1 MKHFNNVTSL
11 EDLKKQYR
19 KLALANHPDKGGR
32 TEVMQEINIEFDVL
46 FKVWK
51 DKITDSNEQPTSET
65 ASEYRKNFY
74 TANGWE
80 GSRYDHNLS
89 TKDVAARVREY
100 VKMQWPQYK
109 FSIRTQ
115 YYSGGSAIHLTLV
128 SGPEK
133 AFKDGATR
141 TYISTMRNVE
151 GFEKDLTEIVFHVIS
166 DVCDFMQSYNYDD
179 SDGMIDYFDTNF
191 YSHIYIGDWD
201 KPYEVK
207 TAKPARIK
215 EREENKET
223 NKNGEIE
230 IVDYSEKAVAVF
242 GNTKSIKDDLKQLR
256 GRFNPALKYNDGKR
270 AGWVFPKSKREE
282 LESLLKEI
290 DTNEKLKENE
300 ESYLL
305 ENIHFTETDKFN
317 GVHYYDID
325 GAGVITKAKVR
336 ETLKKGDVFNVYT
349 DDERKYG
356 VTYDGVSLNNS
367 LYNDLPEI
375 TRINNDIDREC
386 ISTGNDNKTITEQ
399 PNDKEE
405 RTTMSP
411 ADFMTFASCVQNIS
425 INEGY
430 IHARNHVKEK
440 LKQYRTG
447 IAQLKY
453 IVFLLSEYR
462 ERNVNE
468 IIGGAA

>member
-80 GSRYDHNLS
+80 GSRYDNNLS

-100 VKMQWPQYK
+100 VKMQWSQYK

-151 GFEKDLTEIVFHVIS
+151 GFEKDLTEIVFHVMS

-191 YSHIYIGDWD
+191 YSHVYVGDWN
-201 KPYEVK
+201 KPYQVVA
-207 TAKPARIK
+207 AKKARVESSK
-215 EREENKET
+215 EPEQKDNTTTPEL
-223 NKNGEIE
+223 E

-242 GNTKSIKDDLKQLR
+242 GDTKTIKDELKSIGGK
-256 GRFNPALKYNDGKR
+256 FNPRLNYNGGKR
-270 AGWVFPKSKREE
+270 AGWVFPKSKLGE
-282 LESLLKEI
+282 L
-290 DTNEKLKENE
+290 
-300 ESYLL
+300 
-305 ENIHFTETDKFN
+305 DKFIHDT
-317 GVHYYDID
+317 GTSDT
-325 GAGVITKAKVR
+325 IT
-336 ETLKKGDVFNVYT
+336 
-349 DDERKYG
+349 
-356 VTYDGVSLNNS
+356 SL
-367 LYNDLPEI
+367 E
-375 TRINNDIDREC
+375 
-386 ISTGNDNKTITEQ
+386 NDNKTITEQ

-405 RTTMSP
+405 RNMKVIIKNVTGT
-411 ADFMTFASCVQNIS
+411 DFNDWCLWELKKDAGIKEGDIIEDGSYNPNNKSIHFSRGCVDCVAGVG
-425 INEGY
+425 E
-430 IHARNHVKEK
+430 
-440 LKQYRTG
+440 TC
-447 IAQLKY
+447 
-453 IVFLLSEYR
+453 
-462 ERNVNE
+462 E
-468 IIGGAA
+468 IIND

>member
-46 FKVWK
+46 FKIWK
-51 DKITDSNEQPTSET
+51 DRIADNAEQPTSET
-65 ASEYRKNFY
+65 ASEYRRNFY

-80 GSRYDHNLS
+80 GSRYDNNLS

-151 GFEKDLTEIVFHVIS
+151 GFEKDLTEIVFHVMS

-191 YSHIYIGDWD
+191 YSHVYVGDWN
-201 KPYEVK
+201 KPYQVVA
-207 TAKPARIK
+207 AKKARVESSK
-215 EREENKET
+215 EPEQKDNTTTPEL
-223 NKNGEIE
+223 E

-242 GNTKSIKDDLKQLR
+242 GDTKTIKDELKSIGGK
-256 GRFNPALKYNDGKR
+256 FNPRLNYNGGKR
-270 AGWVFPKSKREE
+270 AGWIFPKSKLGE
-282 LESLLKEI
+282 L
-290 DTNEKLKENE
+290 
-300 ESYLL
+300 
-305 ENIHFTETDKFN
+305 DKFIHDT
-317 GVHYYDID
+317 GTSDT
-325 GAGVITKAKVR
+325 IT
-336 ETLKKGDVFNVYT
+336 
-349 DDERKYG
+349 
-356 VTYDGVSLNNS
+356 SL
-367 LYNDLPEI
+367 E
-375 TRINNDIDREC
+375 
-386 ISTGNDNKTITEQ
+386 NDNKTITEQ

-405 RTTMSP
+405 RTTMSL
-411 ADFMTFASCVQNIS
+411 ADFMAFISCVQKRAIEN
-425 INEGY
+425 GY
-430 IHARNHVKEK
+430 SFAREYVKDMLQKHV
-440 LKQYRTG
+440 LQ

-453 IVFLLSEYR
+453 IAVLLSEYK
-462 ERNVNE
+462 ERNGNNS
-468 IIGGAA
+468 ITRAA

>member
-80 GSRYDHNLS
+80 GSRYDNNLS

-100 VKMQWPQYK
+100 VKMQWPGWK
-109 FSIRTQ
+109 FSVRCKYASMCSEIMV
-115 YYSGGSAIHLTLV
+115 SLKGGPVENPLSSEGIEKGYRNPQISYMTSEDSRLNELV
-128 SGPEK
+128 NVVMLDVN
-133 AFKDGATR
+133 A
-141 TYISTMRNVE
+141 YIDSFR
-151 GFEKDLTEIVFHVIS
+151 
-166 DVCDFMQSYNYDD
+166 YDD

-191 YSHIYIGDWD
+191 YKFVEVRSSDW
-201 KPYEVK
+201 EEIRK
-207 TAKPARIK
+207 TARVKGANK
-215 EREENKET
+215 GVTVSEETRETAVET
-223 NKNGEIE
+223 VEGLE

-242 GNTKSIKDDLKQLR
+242 GDTKAIKDELKSIGGK
-256 GRFNPALKYNDGKR
+256 FNPRLNYNGGKR
-270 AGWVFPKSKREE
+270 AGWVFPKSKLGE
-282 LESLLKEI
+282 L
-290 DTNEKLKENE
+290 
-300 ESYLL
+300 
-305 ENIHFTETDKFN
+305 DKFIHDTGTN
-317 GVHYYDID
+317 DT
-325 GAGVITKAKVR
+325 ITAL
-336 ETLKKGDVFNVYT
+336 E
-349 DDERKYG
+349 
-356 VTYDGVSLNNS
+356 
-367 LYNDLPEI
+367 
-375 TRINNDIDREC
+375 
-386 ISTGNDNKTITEQ
+386 NDNKTIIEQ

-405 RTTMSP
+405 RTPMNP
-411 ADFMTFASCVQNIS
+411 ADFMAFASYVQNIA

-440 LKQYRTG
+440 LKRYRNG

-453 IVFLLSEYR
+453 IIFLLSEYR
-462 ERNVNE
+462 ERNGHD
-468 IIGGAA
+468 IITGAA

>member
-46 FKVWK
+46 FKIWK
-51 DKITDSNEQPTSET
+51 DRIADNAEQPTSET
-65 ASEYRKNFY
+65 ASEYRRNFY

-80 GSRYDHNLS
+80 GSRYDNNLS

-151 GFEKDLTEIVFHVIS
+151 GFEKDLTEIVFHVMS

-191 YSHIYIGDWD
+191 YSHVYVGDWN
-201 KPYEVK
+201 KPYQVVA
-207 TAKPARIK
+207 AKKARVESSK
-215 EREENKET
+215 EPEQKDNTTTPEL
-223 NKNGEIE
+223 E

-242 GNTKSIKDDLKQLR
+242 GDTKAIKDELKSIGGK
-256 GRFNPALKYNDGKR
+256 FNPRLNYNGGKR
-270 AGWVFPKSKREE
+270 AGWVFPKSKLGE
-282 LESLLKEI
+282 L
-290 DTNEKLKENE
+290 
-300 ESYLL
+300 
-305 ENIHFTETDKFN
+305 DKFIHDTGTN
-317 GVHYYDID
+317 DT
-325 GAGVITKAKVR
+325 ITAL
-336 ETLKKGDVFNVYT
+336 E
-349 DDERKYG
+349 
-356 VTYDGVSLNNS
+356 
-367 LYNDLPEI
+367 
-375 TRINNDIDREC
+375 
-386 ISTGNDNKTITEQ
+386 NDNKTIIEQ

-405 RTTMSP
+405 RTPMNP
-411 ADFMTFASCVQNIS
+411 ADFMAFASYVQNIA

-440 LKQYRTG
+440 LKRYRNG

-453 IVFLLSEYR
+453 IIFLLSEYR
-462 ERNVNE
+462 ERNGHD
-468 IIGGAA
+468 IITGAA

>member
-1 MKHFNNVTSL
+1 MKHFINVNSL
-11 EDLKKQYR
+11 KDLKKQYR

-80 GSRYDHNLS
+80 GSRYDNNLS

-151 GFEKDLTEIVFHVIS
+151 GFEKDLTEIVFHVMS

-191 YSHIYIGDWD
+191 YSHVYVGDWN
-201 KPYEVK
+201 KPYQVVA
-207 TAKPARIK
+207 AKKARVESSK
-215 EREENKET
+215 EPEQKDNTTTPEL
-223 NKNGEIE
+223 E

-242 GNTKSIKDDLKQLR
+242 GDTKTIKDELKSIGGK
-256 GRFNPALKYNDGKR
+256 FNPRLNYNGGKR
-270 AGWVFPKSKREE
+270 AGWVFPKSKLGE
-282 LESLLKEI
+282 L
-290 DTNEKLKENE
+290 
-300 ESYLL
+300 
-305 ENIHFTETDKFN
+305 DKFIHDT
-317 GVHYYDID
+317 GTSDT
-325 GAGVITKAKVR
+325 IT
-336 ETLKKGDVFNVYT
+336 
-349 DDERKYG
+349 
-356 VTYDGVSLNNS
+356 SL
-367 LYNDLPEI
+367 E
-375 TRINNDIDREC
+375 
-386 ISTGNDNKTITEQ
+386 NDNKTITEQ

-405 RTTMSP
+405 RNMKVIIKNVTGT
-411 ADFMTFASCVQNIS
+411 DFNDWCLWELKKDAGIKEGDIIEDGSYNPNNKSIHFSRGCVDCVAGVG
-425 INEGY
+425 E
-430 IHARNHVKEK
+430 
-440 LKQYRTG
+440 TC
-447 IAQLKY
+447 
-453 IVFLLSEYR
+453 
-462 ERNVNE
+462 E
-468 IIGGAA
+468 IIND

>member
-46 FKVWK
+46 FKIWK
-51 DKITDSNEQPTSET
+51 DRIADNAEQPTSET
-65 ASEYRKNFY
+65 ASEYRRNFY

-80 GSRYDHNLS
+80 GSRYDNNLS
-89 TKDVAARVREY
+89 TKDVAAMVREY

-151 GFEKDLTEIVFHVIS
+151 GFEKDLTEIVFHVMS

-191 YSHIYIGDWD
+191 YSHVYVGDWN
-201 KPYEVK
+201 KPYQVVA
-207 TAKPARIK
+207 AKKARVESSK
-215 EREENKET
+215 EPEQKDNTTTPEL
-223 NKNGEIE
+223 E

-242 GNTKSIKDDLKQLR
+242 SDTKTIKDELKSIGGK
-256 GRFNPALKYNDGKR
+256 FNPRLNYNGGKR

-282 LESLLKEI
+282 LDNLI
-290 DTNEKLKENE
+290 HDTGTND
-300 ESYLL
+300 
-305 ENIHFTETDKFN
+305 T
-317 GVHYYDID
+317 
-325 GAGVITKAKVR
+325 ITTH
-336 ETLKKGDVFNVYT
+336 E
-349 DDERKYG
+349 
-356 VTYDGVSLNNS
+356 
-367 LYNDLPEI
+367 
-375 TRINNDIDREC
+375 
-386 ISTGNDNKTITEQ
+386 NDNKTITEQ

-405 RTTMSP
+405 RTPMNP
-411 ADFMTFASCVQNIS
+411 ADFMAFISCVQKRAIEN
-425 INEGY
+425 GY
-430 IHARNHVKEK
+430 SFAREYVKDMLQKHV
-440 LKQYRTG
+440 LQ

-453 IVFLLSEYR
+453 IAVLLSEYK
-462 ERNVNE
+462 ERNGNNS
-468 IIGGAA
+468 ITRAA

>member
-46 FKVWK
+46 FKIWK
-51 DKITDSNEQPTSET
+51 DRIADNAEQPTSET
-65 ASEYRKNFY
+65 ASEYRRNFY

-80 GSRYDHNLS
+80 GSRYDNNLS

-151 GFEKDLTEIVFHVIS
+151 GFEKDLTEIVFHVMS

-191 YSHIYIGDWD
+191 YSHVYVGDWN
-201 KPYEVK
+201 KPYQVVA
-207 TAKPARIK
+207 AKKARVESSK
-215 EREENKET
+215 EPEPKDNTTTPEL
-223 NKNGEIE
+223 E

-242 GNTKSIKDDLKQLR
+242 GDTKTIKDELKSIGGK
-256 GRFNPALKYNDGKR
+256 FNPRLNYNGGKR
-270 AGWVFPKSKREE
+270 AGWIFPKSKLGE
-282 LESLLKEI
+282 L
-290 DTNEKLKENE
+290 
-300 ESYLL
+300 
-305 ENIHFTETDKFN
+305 DKFIHDT
-317 GVHYYDID
+317 GTSDT
-325 GAGVITKAKVR
+325 IT
-336 ETLKKGDVFNVYT
+336 
-349 DDERKYG
+349 
-356 VTYDGVSLNNS
+356 SL
-367 LYNDLPEI
+367 E
-375 TRINNDIDREC
+375 
-386 ISTGNDNKTITEQ
+386 NDNKTITEQ

-405 RTTMSP
+405 RTPMNP
-411 ADFMTFASCVQNIS
+411 ADFMAFISCVQKRAIEN
-425 INEGY
+425 GY
-430 IHARNHVKEK
+430 SFAREYVKDMLQKHV
-440 LKQYRTG
+440 LQ

-453 IVFLLSEYR
+453 IAVLLSEYK
-462 ERNVNE
+462 ERNGNNS
-468 IIGGAA
+468 ITRAA

>member
-80 GSRYDHNLS
+80 GSRYDNNLS

-151 GFEKDLTEIVFHVIS
+151 GFEKDLTEIVFHVMS

-191 YSHIYIGDWD
+191 YSHVYVGDWN
-201 KPYEVK
+201 KPYQVVA
-207 TAKPARIK
+207 AKKARVESSK
-215 EREENKET
+215 EPEQKDNTTTPEL
-223 NKNGEIE
+223 E

-242 GNTKSIKDDLKQLR
+242 GDTKTIKDELKSIGGK
-256 GRFNPALKYNDGKR
+256 FNPRLNYNGGKR
-270 AGWVFPKSKREE
+270 AGWVFPKSKLGE
-282 LESLLKEI
+282 L
-290 DTNEKLKENE
+290 
-300 ESYLL
+300 
-305 ENIHFTETDKFN
+305 DKFIHDT
-317 GVHYYDID
+317 GTSDT
-325 GAGVITKAKVR
+325 IT
-336 ETLKKGDVFNVYT
+336 
-349 DDERKYG
+349 
-356 VTYDGVSLNNS
+356 SL
-367 LYNDLPEI
+367 E
-375 TRINNDIDREC
+375 
-386 ISTGNDNKTITEQ
+386 NDNKTITEQ

-405 RTTMSP
+405 RTTMSL
-411 ADFMTFASCVQNIS
+411 ADFMAFISCVQKRAIEN
-425 INEGY
+425 GY
-430 IHARNHVKEK
+430 SFAREYVKDMLQKHV
-440 LKQYRTG
+440 LQ

-453 IVFLLSEYR
+453 IAVLLSEYK
-462 ERNVNE
+462 ERNGNNS
-468 IIGGAA
+468 ITRAA

>member
-46 FKVWK
+46 FKIWK
-51 DKITDSNEQPTSET
+51 DRIADNAEQPTSET
-65 ASEYRKNFY
+65 ASEYRRNFY

-80 GSRYDHNLS
+80 GSRYDNNLS

-151 GFEKDLTEIVFHVIS
+151 GFEKDLTEIVFHVMS

-191 YSHIYIGDWD
+191 YSHVYVGDWN
-201 KPYEVK
+201 KPYQVVA
-207 TAKPARIK
+207 AKKARVESSK
-215 EREENKET
+215 EPEPKDNTTTPEL
-223 NKNGEIE
+223 E

-242 GNTKSIKDDLKQLR
+242 GDTKAIKDELKSIGGK
-256 GRFNPALKYNDGKR
+256 FNPRLNYNGGKR
-270 AGWVFPKSKREE
+270 AGWVFPKSKLGE
-282 LESLLKEI
+282 LDNLI
-290 DTNEKLKENE
+290 HDTGTND
-300 ESYLL
+300 
-305 ENIHFTETDKFN
+305 T
-317 GVHYYDID
+317 
-325 GAGVITKAKVR
+325 ITTH
-336 ETLKKGDVFNVYT
+336 E
-349 DDERKYG
+349 
-356 VTYDGVSLNNS
+356 
-367 LYNDLPEI
+367 
-375 TRINNDIDREC
+375 
-386 ISTGNDNKTITEQ
+386 NDNKTITEQ

-405 RTTMSP
+405 RTPMNP
-411 ADFMTFASCVQNIS
+411 ADFMAFISCVQKRAIEN
-425 INEGY
+425 GY
-430 IHARNHVKEK
+430 SFAREYVKDMLQKHV
-440 LKQYRTG
+440 LQ

-453 IVFLLSEYR
+453 IAVLLSEYK
-462 ERNVNE
+462 ERNGNNS
-468 IIGGAA
+468 ITRAA

>member
-1 MKHFNNVTSL
+1 MKHFINVNSL
-11 EDLKKQYR
+11 KDLKKQYR

-80 GSRYDHNLS
+80 GSRYDNNLS

-151 GFEKDLTEIVFHVIS
+151 GFEKDLTEIVFHVMS

-191 YSHIYIGDWD
+191 YSHVYVGDWN
-201 KPYEVK
+201 KPYQVVA
-207 TAKPARIK
+207 AKKARVESSK
-215 EREENKET
+215 EPEQKDNTTTPEL
-223 NKNGEIE
+223 E

-242 GNTKSIKDDLKQLR
+242 GDTKTIKDELKSIGGK
-256 GRFNPALKYNDGKR
+256 FNPRLNYNGGKR
-270 AGWVFPKSKREE
+270 AGWVFPKSKLGE
-282 LESLLKEI
+282 L
-290 DTNEKLKENE
+290 
-300 ESYLL
+300 
-305 ENIHFTETDKFN
+305 DKFIHDT
-317 GVHYYDID
+317 GTSDT
-325 GAGVITKAKVR
+325 IT
-336 ETLKKGDVFNVYT
+336 
-349 DDERKYG
+349 
-356 VTYDGVSLNNS
+356 SL
-367 LYNDLPEI
+367 E
-375 TRINNDIDREC
+375 
-386 ISTGNDNKTITEQ
+386 NDNKTITEQ

-405 RTTMSP
+405 RTPMNP
-411 ADFMTFASCVQNIS
+411 ADFMAFASYVQNIA

-440 LKQYRTG
+440 LKRYRNG

-453 IVFLLSEYR
+453 IIFLLSEYR
-462 ERNVNE
+462 ERNGHD
-468 IIGGAA
+468 IITGAA

>member
-80 GSRYDHNLS
+80 GSRYDNNLS

-151 GFEKDLTEIVFHVIS
+151 GFEKDLTEIVFHVMS

-191 YSHIYIGDWD
+191 YSHVYVGDWN
-201 KPYEVK
+201 KPYQVVA
-207 TAKPARIK
+207 AKKARVESSK
-215 EREENKET
+215 EPEQKDNTTTPEL
-223 NKNGEIE
+223 E

-242 GNTKSIKDDLKQLR
+242 GDTKTIKDELKSIGGK
-256 GRFNPALKYNDGKR
+256 FNPRLNYNGGKR
-270 AGWVFPKSKREE
+270 AGWVFPKSKLGE
-282 LESLLKEI
+282 L
-290 DTNEKLKENE
+290 
-300 ESYLL
+300 
-305 ENIHFTETDKFN
+305 DKFIHDT
-317 GVHYYDID
+317 GTSDT
-325 GAGVITKAKVR
+325 IT
-336 ETLKKGDVFNVYT
+336 
-349 DDERKYG
+349 
-356 VTYDGVSLNNS
+356 SL
-367 LYNDLPEI
+367 E
-375 TRINNDIDREC
+375 
-386 ISTGNDNKTITEQ
+386 NDNKTITEQ

-411 ADFMTFASCVQNIS
+411 ADFMAFISCVQKRASEN
-425 INEGY
+425 GY
-430 IHARNHVKEK
+430 SFAREYVKDMLQKHV
-440 LKQYRTG
+440 LQ

-453 IVFLLSEYR
+453 IAVLLSEYK
-462 ERNVNE
+462 ERNGNNS
-468 IIGGAA
+468 ITRAA

>member
-80 GSRYDHNLS
+80 GSRYDNNLS

-151 GFEKDLTEIVFHVIS
+151 GFEKDLTEIVFHVMS

-191 YSHIYIGDWD
+191 YSHVYVGDWN
-201 KPYEVK
+201 KPYQVVA
-207 TAKPARIK
+207 AKKARVESSK
-215 EREENKET
+215 EPEQKDNTTTPEL
-223 NKNGEIE
+223 E

-242 GNTKSIKDDLKQLR
+242 GDTKAIKDELKSIGGK
-256 GRFNPALKYNDGKR
+256 FNPRLNYNGGKR
-270 AGWVFPKSKREE
+270 AGWVFPKSKLGE
-282 LESLLKEI
+282 L
-290 DTNEKLKENE
+290 
-300 ESYLL
+300 
-305 ENIHFTETDKFN
+305 DKFIHDTGTN
-317 GVHYYDID
+317 DT
-325 GAGVITKAKVR
+325 ITAL
-336 ETLKKGDVFNVYT
+336 E
-349 DDERKYG
+349 
-356 VTYDGVSLNNS
+356 
-367 LYNDLPEI
+367 
-375 TRINNDIDREC
+375 
-386 ISTGNDNKTITEQ
+386 NDNKTIIEQ

-405 RTTMSP
+405 RTPMNP
-411 ADFMTFASCVQNIS
+411 ADFMAFASYVQNIA

-440 LKQYRTG
+440 LKRYRNG

-453 IVFLLSEYR
+453 IIFLLSEYR
-462 ERNVNE
+462 ERNGHD
-468 IIGGAA
+468 IITGAA